1 MRTQRWLTE
10 PLLTALLA
18 VLLYLAW
25 QLLYAANLAAS
36 GATPAQPYTS
46 SVDFIARMA
55 LGVLWV
61 AVPIAIWALLAIAGN
76 RIVRKRKFPAR
87 ALVALLAAAV
97 LTVPFAIYF
106 AVLLTVNDGWR
117 GLGAISV
124 AIPLIAPFFVLGAY
138 CVVGMML
145 SAIEARRD
153 ATSTE
158 LHR

>member
-1 MRTQRWLTE
+1 MRAQRWVTE

-46 SVDFIARMA
+46 SGDFIARMA

-61 AVPIAIWALLAIAGN
+61 AVPIAVWAVLAIAGN
-76 RIVRKRKFPAR
+76 RLVRKRQFPAR
-87 ALVALLAAAV
+87 ALVALLSAAV

-106 AVLLTVNDGWR
+106 AVLLTANDGWQ

-138 CVVGMML
+138 CAVGLML
-145 SAIEARRD
+145 SAIEARRGG
-153 ATSTE
+153 TSTDR
-158 LHR
+158 HR